1 MCICEWWSWD
11 LVTFL
16 AGLCDTAT
24 GARADPTKQVLA
36 AQGLLTNVICITY
49 CLAFA
54 INRGTSTVVGN
65 ALGANDPAKARLT
78 AHVGLALAVVAMV
91 VGCAQA
97 EDPGNDVQP

>member
-54 INRGTSTVVGN
+54 INRQATVVGN
-65 ALGANDPAKARLT
+65 GRSQD
-78 AHVGLALAVVAMV
+78 
-91 VGCAQA
+91 
-97 EDPGNDVQP
+97 QPRRDCRQWGSLWQ